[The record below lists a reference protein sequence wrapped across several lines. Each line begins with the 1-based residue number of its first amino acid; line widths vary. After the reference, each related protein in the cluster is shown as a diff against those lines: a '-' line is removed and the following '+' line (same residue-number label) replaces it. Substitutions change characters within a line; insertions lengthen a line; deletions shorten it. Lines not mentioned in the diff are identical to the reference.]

1 MSHVPV
7 FVVAVSSSWLLGL
20 VLALAE
26 AGAGAGAGERE
37 GDGAR
42 CWLLVAGVVP

>member
-7 FVVAVSSSWLLGL
+7 FAAAVPSSWLLGL
-20 VLALAE
+20 VLALVE
-26 AGAGAGAGERE
+26 EGAGAGEAE

-42 CWLLVAGVVP
+42 CWLLVAGVIP

>member
-7 FVVAVSSSWLLGL
+7 FAAAVPSSWLLGL